1 MSNSRDDYEM
11 PLSRSA
17 QIEQRLAEMEVEHD
31 EVVATELGQV
41 IADGYVNV
49 DEPSARHRDED
60 NDVNV
65 TVQGDVN
72 KTTNVNTGTQTTAP
86 PSTGSTGS
94 STSA

>member
-31 EVVATELGQV
+31 EVVVTELGQV
-41 IADGYVNV
+41 IADGLVNV
-49 DEPSARHRDED
+49 DEPSARHRED

-72 KTTNVNTGTQTTAP
+72 KTTTVNTGAVTTPP
-86 PSTGSTGS
+86 PSTST
-94 STSA
+94 TSA